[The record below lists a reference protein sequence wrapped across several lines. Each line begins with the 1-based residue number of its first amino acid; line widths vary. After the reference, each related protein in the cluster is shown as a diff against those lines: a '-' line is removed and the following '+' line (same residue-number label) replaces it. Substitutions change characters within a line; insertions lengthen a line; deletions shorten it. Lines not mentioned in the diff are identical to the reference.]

1 MRFNN
6 PVPIALDITP
16 EDIEIK
22 STDEGV
28 DVLIE
33 PEGSEEPEEKPLK
46 EGETI
51 DITPEEEEVTEIVSE
66 SNGYLQTIN
75 ALHDLGIIEETYEG
89 FDPEEEPTLEIQNK
103 LIQHNLELKQ
113 AKAVE
118 EFVEAIS
125 PLAQRIL
132 SFDLNSKG
140 ENLQLYL
147 KTLVEENSI
156 KELKVENEYDQEK
169 IVRMWYSDE
178 NYTPEEIE
186 EKIEE
191 LRTSS
196 LLEKEAKRVKPKL
209 DSRAEQIAKQKEES
223 EAEFKKQELQR
234 DAQFMDRL
242 EKIIETGTVGTLK
255 LSKEDAQQVMALL
268 ILKDMK
274 VRIPGGKEL
283 KMSYLDAEIMKHKY
297 STQGNPELLIQAAY
311 LLTNPDSFYKQFANV
326 AKADEVNKFT
336 KEHKYNFQTKSL
348 PAPEKKKT
356 ESKNIPWNFKVPQ
369 QKVF

>member
-33 PEGSEEPEEKPLK
+33 PEGSEEPEEPEEKPLK

-51 DITPEEEEVTEIVSE
+51 DITPEEEEVTEVISE

-191 LRTSS
+191 LRTSCATI
-196 LLEKEAKRVKPKL
+196 LENSAPG
-209 DSRAEQIAKQKEES
+209 
-223 EAEFKKQELQR
+223 
-234 DAQFMDRL
+234 L
-242 EKIIETGTVGTLK
+242 EP
-255 LSKEDAQQVMALL
+255 S
-268 ILKDMK
+268 
-274 VRIPGGKEL
+274 
-283 KMSYLDAEIMKHKY
+283 
-297 STQGNPELLIQAAY
+297 
-311 LLTNPDSFYKQFANV
+311 SF
-326 AKADEVNKFT
+326 
-336 KEHKYNFQTKSL
+336 KSL
-348 PAPEKKKT
+348 SP
-356 ESKNIPWNFKVPQ
+356 II
-369 QKVF
+369 